1 MPQDPLHHRWSD
13 LPTDSPMALL
23 ARQRVIGEQAMI
35 SRVTLQK
42 GCCVATH
49 AHPNEQFACLLSG
62 RMKFALGAEGARD
75 RREVIVSGGEV
86 LHLPPN
92 LPHSAE
98 ALEESVILDIFS
110 PPSATTGID
119 EKTQPGAHG

>member
-1 MPQDPLHHRWSD
+1 
-13 LPTDSPMALL
+13 MALL
-23 ARQRVIGEQAMI
+23 SRQRVIGEKAMI

-42 GCCVATH
+42 GCVVKTH

-62 RMKFALGAEGARD
+62 RMKFGLGAEGSRERRD
-75 RREVIVSGGEV
+75 VLVGAGEV
-86 LHLPPN
+86 LRLPPN